1 MHGLL
6 DRFHVRVALPL
17 IFFKIQKAK
26 GNILEYNR
34 KLRGNEHSVIV
45 GNWNQLYWEHRVW
58 KLKSTRLLKS
68 KSFYGFI
75 ITNTKAYCVDF
86 DDSKF
91 YGPSS
96 QKNKNSLVLGT
107 EARFVDSMLLFI
119 LFYSIGYF
127 PLFIGQFLN
136 LVIPND

>member
-45 GNWNQLYWEHRVW
+45 GNWNH
-58 KLKSTRLLKS
+58 
-68 KSFYGFI
+68 FI
-75 ITNTKAYCVDF
+75 ENIEFEN
-86 DDSKF
+86 
-91 YGPSS
+91 
-96 QKNKNSLVLGT
+96 
-107 EARFVDSMLLFI
+107 
-119 LFYSIGYF
+119 
-127 PLFIGQFLN
+127 
-136 LVIPND
+136 